1 MALLESHPESAV
13 APELRRPQLLLGK
26 PRDKLAPRGLDG
38 SSGPVLYQ
46 PSLPVHGA
54 LSLPFQGAFVSACSP
69 ALF

>member
-26 PRDKLAPRGLDG
+26 PRDKLAPGGLDG

-46 PSLPVHGA
+46 PSASSWGLALALPG
-54 LSLPFQGAFVSACSP
+54 CIC
-69 ALF
+69 

>member
-1 MALLESHPESAV
+1 MTLLESHPESAV

-26 PRDKLAPRGLDG
+26 PGDKLAPWGLYS
-38 SSGPVLYQ
+38 SSGPVLYR

-54 LSLPFQGAFVSACSP
+54 LPLPFQGAFVSVCSP